1 MATLLTDYRSE
12 LLDHLLDLAWRQWTS
27 AGLMG
32 RAAPWSGSVIDPEAL
47 LLFTCTI
54 GRHDQR
60 LFDGV
65 LEWLNVNGDFINV
78 QRLKR
83 IANVERFSGEAT
95 LRALAAATRTSA
107 SQAKWSGLAE
117 SLSSSRENPE
127 PLFYRSSGAPLP
139 VVREPDP
146 VFAEYGLARDRFEKR
161 GIAEPFRP
169 EWTANLILRLRA
181 LLGVNARCEILCYL
195 LINRFGSPRSMASDC
210 YFFPA
215 TISKAMA
222 EMERS
227 GFLVSRNEGRRK
239 LYHLVPENWTGLLL
253 ADDVRPEW
261 ITWPRV
267 FRALERIWLLVQDPG
282 LADETEFVQ
291 ASALRRLLTDGVID
305 QLERGR
311 SGYAFGEINAHPG
324 AALTPFFISR
334 LRSLLEI
341 E

>member
-1 MATLLTDYRSE
+1 MSAPLTDFRPE
-12 LLDHLLDLAWRQWTS
+12 FRDRLLDLVWRQWTC
-27 AGLMG
+27 AGLEG
-32 RAAPWSGSVIDPEAL
+32 RAESWSGSVVDPEAL

-65 LEWLNVNGDFINV
+65 LEWLDVNGDFINV

-83 IANVERFSGEAT
+83 IAKEERFSGEAV

-107 SQAKWSGLAE
+107 SQAKWSGLADIVPE
-117 SLSSSRENPE
+117 WDTDFE
-127 PLFYRSSGAPLP
+127 PLFYRSSGAELP

-146 VFAEYGLARDRFEKR
+146 VFAEYGLARDRFEER

-169 EWTANLILRLRA
+169 ERTANLILRLRA
-181 LLGVNARCEILCYL
+181 LLGVNARCEILSFL
-195 LINRFGSPRSMASDC
+195 LINHAGSPRAMASDC

-227 GFLVSRNEGRRK
+227 GFLVSRTEGRRK
-239 LYHLVPENWTGLLL
+239 LYQLVPEAWSRLLL
-253 ADDVRPEW
+253 PDGARAEW
-261 ITWPRV
+261 ITWPRL
-267 FRALERIWLLVQDPG
+267 FRALERIWLLVGDPG
-282 LADETEFVQ
+282 LAERPAIEQ
-291 ASALRRLLTDGVID
+291 ASALRRLLKDGVID

-311 SGYAFGEINAHPG
+311 PGFAFGDIRAHPG
-324 AALTPFFISR
+324 DALSSFFIDR

-341 E
+341 T